1 MSGALCVFGEVLF
14 DHFPDGRRVLGGAP
28 FNVAWHLQAFG
39 ENPLLL
45 SRVGRDRE
53 GDEVKAAMQRWGMSL
68 DGVQTDESLPTG
80 KVVVSFD
87 DGEPA
92 YEIVHPAAW
101 DAIGPLEQP
110 GSSGLLYHGS
120 LALRSQQSRES
131 LAMFRAAGAGRVF
144 VDINLRPPWYER
156 EVLLEALNGADWV
169 KLNGFELDHLAPASG
184 AIRHRARAFI
194 EQYGLEGLV
203 LTLGAEGAAV
213 MTSEGGCFEAK
224 PVRGIEV
231 RDTVGAG
238 DALASVT
245 ILGLASGWPMQTTLD
260 RAQSFAS
267 AIVGCRGATV
277 DDPAFYARFAAA
289 WNQAT
294 L

>member
-68 DGVQTDESLPTG
+68 EGVQTDELLPTG
-80 KVVVSFD
+80 KVVVSFE

-101 DAIGPLEQP
+101 DAIDPVKP
-110 GSSGLLYHGS
+110 AAAGSLLYHGS

-131 LAMFRAAGAGRVF
+131 LARLRAAGAGRVF
-144 VDINLRPPWYER
+144 VDINLRPPWYAR
-156 EVLLEALNGADWV
+156 EVLLEALSGADWV
-169 KLNGFELDHLAPASG
+169 KLNGFELDQLAPASG
-184 AIRHRARAFI
+184 AIRNRARAFI
-194 EQYGLEGLV
+194 EQYDLEGLV

-213 MTSEGGCFEAK
+213 MTSEGGCFEAR

-245 ILGLASGWPMQTTLD
+245 ILGLARGWPMQTTLD

-277 DDPAFYARFAAA
+277 DDPAFYARFAEA